1 MFRVRLSEQLI
12 ESMTLAAVEAY
23 CLGDGHAK
31 SGLETYAYV
40 WGYKR
45 ELEEET
51 IFYLDRMSL
60 SLSAARAADSVT
72 PSEDAARLKNEIIER
87 WSPHLTLLGDFHTH
101 PHKNLAEVLSA
112 RDGDG
117 PKGGFHF
124 SAADRESFHGDDF
137 LWEVSGD
144 TPVNIVMTIC
154 RMGKVKESYG
164 ATSVKNHIWQYDV
177 GEFRFWLTIN
187 IGYIDED
194 EERYLTVETGDEV
207 YLELDSR
214 FYNYAGDRVAGH
226 IERD

>member
-1 MFRVRLSEQLI
+1 MFRVRLSDGLI

-23 CLGDGHAK
+23 CLGDGHGK

-45 ELEEET
+45 ELEDET

-60 SLSAARAADSVT
+60 SLSAARAEDSVT
-72 PSEDAARLKNEIIER
+72 PSADAARLKNAIIER

-101 PHKNLAEVLSA
+101 PFETLDGVLSA
-112 RDGDG
+112 FEEDEG
-117 PKGGFHF
+117 PTGGFHF
-124 SAADRESFHGDDF
+124 SIADRESFHGDDF
-137 LWEVSGD
+137 LWEAADD
-144 TPVNIVMTIC
+144 TPVHILMTIC
-154 RMGKVKESYG
+154 RMGKVRESHG
-164 ATSVKNHIWQYDV
+164 TTPLKPHIWHYDV

-187 IGYIDED
+187 VGYVED
-194 EERYLTVETGDEV
+194 DERYLTVETEDEV

-214 FYNYAGDRVAGH
+214 FRNDAGDRVAGH

>member
-1 MFRVRLSEQLI
+1 MVTITAHQFDHLRDMVLRESAIVLEPGKEYLVESRLAPIARREGLGSVSELAQRLI
-12 ESMTLAAVEAY
+12 TAPS
-23 CLGDGHAK
+23 AK
-31 SGLETYAYV
+31 
-40 WGYKR
+40 
-45 ELEEET
+45 
-51 IFYLDRMSL
+51 
-60 SLSAARAADSVT
+60 
-72 PSEDAARLKNEIIER
+72 LKNEIIER

-101 PHKNLAEVLSA
+101 PYANLQAVMSA

-194 EERYLTVETGDEV
+194 EERYLTVETDDEV

-226 IERD
+226 IGRD

>member
-1 MFRVRLSEQLI
+1 MVTITAHQFDHLRDMVLRESAIVLEPGKEYLVESRLAPIARREGLGSVSELVQRLI
-12 ESMTLAAVEAY
+12 TAPS
-23 CLGDGHAK
+23 AK
-31 SGLETYAYV
+31 
-40 WGYKR
+40 
-45 ELEEET
+45 
-51 IFYLDRMSL
+51 
-60 SLSAARAADSVT
+60 
-72 PSEDAARLKNEIIER
+72 LKNEIIER

-101 PHKNLAEVLSA
+101 PYANLQAVMSA

-194 EERYLTVETGDEV
+194 EERYLTVETDDEV

-226 IERD
+226 IGRD